1 MTILSV
7 QNLGVSFGE
16 NTLFKNANINIEE
29 KDKIGLIGA
38 NGTGKSTLFNV
49 ITGALSA
56 ESGQVIKNA
65 ECKIGYLEQHAPSDS
80 DENVIEY
87 VLHVFDNLK
96 KIEDELSEI
105 SVKLGNESEDIE
117 GLTVLYNTLHD
128 EFETKGGL
136 NYRARAAA
144 TLKGLGFDEKFMY
157 HPIKSLSGGEKSKV
171 MLAALLLS
179 SPTLLLLDEPTN
191 HLDINA
197 VTWLENFLN
206 AYNGAFIVISH
217 DRYFLDRVTTKT
229 IELENKK
236 FKMYNGNYTAHLAE
250 KERNKEV
257 EENQY
262 KNQMKEIRR
271 IEGIIETQRRWNRE
285 RNIRMAES
293 KQKQLDKLKEAL
305 KVPEKT
311 VDDIHFSFKSAIR
324 SGNDVLKIENLFFA
338 YDSPLLNNINLQLFW
353 GDRAFLL
360 GGNGSGKSTLLELI
374 LSHLTPKSGTITF
387 GTNVKVSKYDQTQA
401 DLDTTKTILEELRD
415 AHPTVTETEL
425 RSALAAFLI
434 FGDDV
439 FKPISMLSGGERAK
453 VALLKIILSRPNL
466 LLLDEPTN
474 HLDII
479 SKEALE
485 DALLSY
491 DGTMFVISH
500 DRYFINKLASKVY
513 ELSDSNITK
522 FEGNY
527 DFYLEKR
534 TDCIPG
540 TAAKEKKPS
549 SYKEEKAYI
558 AMIRKIKND
567 IKTSE
572 GKIEE
577 LENEISSLEES
588 LAEYASDYVKALEV
602 SKKIEE
608 KKDLLSS
615 LYESWEQL
623 SLLLEETEAGK

>member
-16 NTLFKNANINIEE
+16 NTLFKNANINIDE

-80 DENVIEY
+80 DENVIEF

-217 DRYFLDRVTTKT
+217 DRYF
-229 IELENKK
+229 
-236 FKMYNGNYTAHLAE
+236 
-250 KERNKEV
+250 
-257 EENQY
+257 
-262 KNQMKEIRR
+262 
-271 IEGIIETQRRWNRE
+271 
-285 RNIRMAES
+285 
-293 KQKQLDKLKEAL
+293 
-305 KVPEKT
+305 
-311 VDDIHFSFKSAIR
+311 
-324 SGNDVLKIENLFFA
+324 
-338 YDSPLLNNINLQLFW
+338 
-353 GDRAFLL
+353 
-360 GGNGSGKSTLLELI
+360 
-374 LSHLTPKSGTITF
+374 
-387 GTNVKVSKYDQTQA
+387 
-401 DLDTTKTILEELRD
+401 
-415 AHPTVTETEL
+415 
-425 RSALAAFLI
+425 
-434 FGDDV
+434 
-439 FKPISMLSGGERAK
+439 
-453 VALLKIILSRPNL
+453 
-466 LLLDEPTN
+466 
-474 HLDII
+474 
-479 SKEALE
+479 
-485 DALLSY
+485 
-491 DGTMFVISH
+491 
-500 DRYFINKLASKVY
+500 INKLASKVY

-534 TDCIPG
+534 TACIPG

-608 KKDLLSS
+608 KKDQLSS